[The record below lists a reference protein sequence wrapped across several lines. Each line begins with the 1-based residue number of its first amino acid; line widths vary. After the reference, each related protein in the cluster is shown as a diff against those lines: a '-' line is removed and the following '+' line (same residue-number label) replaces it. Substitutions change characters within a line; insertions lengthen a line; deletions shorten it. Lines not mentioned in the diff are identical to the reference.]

1 MATLANPVDSTD
13 PTVANRLYLAP
24 TSSGAGTPFSPSGTS
39 TLADV
44 QANAGNYT
52 DAFTPGGS
60 GGGAAPKTTPSVLST
75 LPEDLANQYTQTLK
89 SMMSGQSYAP
99 NLAQNNEG
107 FVRAANELRAK
118 SAAQSVGAAGQGG
131 AIANQNATENTILGM
146 ASQNDL
152 NNQVATEQVKQA
164 GVGAANTLAGMET
177 QSQQF
182 GVSSGQGQQQINLAT
197 LQNTQTQ
204 GWATYDK
211 AVEAGDFA
219 TAAAAYKQ
227 ATGKDLDT
235 SQFKTVQ
242 DYRNVKMNQDV
253 TTGDLTIQGMQDK
266 LGSDKYNAIQNMVNT
281 GATVD
286 QINGQYGAGTL
297 SADQYNSMK
306 SVAATTIQ
314 TQQFAQTIGLDTAK
328 LAETAKEFGISTDQ
342 AATQFQA
349 TLAKSYADLNQQ
361 DKQFVAS
368 LGLDQ
373 AKFEESKSE
382 YSQSLNFQ
390 YGQLAQNATLTREGI
405 ASGEKIAGMNISSN
419 QTIAQMQI
427 TSAQKI
433 AADSNWLTQQ
443 GIDLNKASVE
453 GYPDQNGQHVQ
464 GSAEIAAGELG
475 LKATTVAD
483 AHTQLFGGV
492 DASGIFRPGTMAN
505 MDAETQ
511 QKAAAL
517 FGTTDANGNH
527 IPGSL
532 EIQNDQV
539 AIQKQGLSL
548 QDAALKGYIDSDG
561 NYVKGSAQIE
571 AEKAGATIDS
581 LKGYR
586 DPNTGEYIDGSLQL
600 AAKQFGLQSDTLA
613 MQKDEIQQKYSL
625 LNAEDQRAA
634 DALYGKDV
642 VAADGTTVH
651 MPGTMD
657 LQANEQEIQK
667 QGMTLQEAGMKGY
680 TDDNGNH
687 VAGSLEIASSQLDLA
702 GKTYQD
708 QHNELFGYYDNSTGA
723 YVPGKIDSMNAADKN
738 AAYALYGNPDTGV
751 QGSLQLQNEQVNG
764 ELDNQRTQIAN
775 TYDIQNRATNIQEA
789 SAESAQYWDASKK
802 LETYASTHLD
812 ANPTTDAGA
821 QQVMS
826 DWWKAQTGTDPS
838 SNPAG
843 FAAFTKSEWSAAT
856 DKRLVN
862 PIDASIYA
870 INSSTQLDDT
880 SKAQMVAML
889 KDAGPG
895 VSFTQNKDGTLS
907 VSHTDANG
915 NVVTPNFKPDFTIN
929 TLDYAS
935 GAPAYAFASN
945 GQFNY
950 NGKGN
955 FQPLATGQNIAI
967 QGNAMIQGSQV
978 SIPAGNY
985 KVLDATHI
993 QAVTPDASGN
1003 YLTYDTTGKTSAPTK
1018 TGTNGARS
1026 W

>member
-1 MATLANPVDSTD
+1 
-13 PTVANRLYLAP
+13 
-24 TSSGAGTPFSPSGTS
+24 
-39 TLADV
+39 
-44 QANAGNYT
+44 
-52 DAFTPGGS
+52 
-60 GGGAAPKTTPSVLST
+60 
-75 LPEDLANQYTQTLK
+75 
-89 SMMSGQSYAP
+89 
-99 NLAQNNEG
+99 
-107 FVRAANELRAK
+107 
-118 SAAQSVGAAGQGG
+118 
-131 AIANQNATENTILGM
+131 
-146 ASQNDL
+146 
-152 NNQVATEQVKQA
+152 
-164 GVGAANTLAGMET
+164 
-177 QSQQF
+177 
-182 GVSSGQGQQQINLAT
+182 
-197 LQNTQTQ
+197 
-204 GWATYDK
+204 
-211 AVEAGDFA
+211 
-219 TAAAAYKQ
+219 
-227 ATGKDLDT
+227 
-235 SQFKTVQ
+235 
-242 DYRNVKMNQDV
+242 MNQDV

-281 GATVD
+281 GATID
-286 QINGQYGAGTL
+286 QINAQYGAGTI
-297 SADQYNSMK
+297 SADQYASIK

-453 GYPDQNGQHVQ
+453 GYTDQNGQHVQ

-539 AIQKQGLSL
+539 AIQKQGMNL
-548 QDAALKGYIDSDG
+548 QDAALKGYIDSNG

-571 AEKAGATIDS
+571 AEKSGATIDS
-581 LKGYR
+581 LKGYT
-586 DPNTGEYIDGSLQL
+586 DPNTGEHIAGSLEL
-600 AAKQFGLQSDTLA
+600 AAKSFGLQADTLD
-613 MQKDEIQQKYSL
+613 MQKDEIKQKYTL
-625 LNAEDQRAA
+625 LSAEDQRAA
-634 DALYGKDV
+634 DALYGKDITL
-642 VAADGTTVH
+642 ADGSTIH
-651 MPGTMD
+651 QAGTMD
-657 LQANEQEIQK
+657 LQQSELEIKQ
-667 QGMTLQEAGMKGY
+667 QGMTLEEAGMKGY
-680 TDDNGNH
+680 TDTNGNH

-708 QHNELFGYYDNSTGA
+708 QHNELFGYYNNDTGT

-738 AAYALYGNPDTGV
+738 AAYALYGDPTTGV
-751 QGSLQLQNEQVNG
+751 KGSLELQNEQVAG
-764 ELDNQRTQIAN
+764 DLDNQRQQIMN
-775 TYDIQNRATNIQEA
+775 TYDIQNRTTNIQEA
-789 SAESAQYWDASKK
+789 SAESATYWDASKK
-802 LETYASTHLD
+802 LETYAATHLD
-812 ANPTTDAGA
+812 ANPSTDAGA
-821 QQVMS
+821 KAVLG
-826 DWWKAQTGTDPS
+826 DWFTAQTGKDPS
-838 SNPAG
+838 SNPAA
-843 FAAFTKSEWSAAT
+843 FAAFSKTEWSAAT

-870 INSSTQLDDT
+870 INSSTQLDDAT
-880 SKAQMVAML
+880 KTKMVAML
-889 KDAGPG
+889 KDTGND
-895 VSFTQNKDGTLS
+895 VSFSQDKNGNLI
-907 VSHTDANG
+907 VNHTDANG
-915 NVVTPNFKPDFTIN
+915 NVTQGAFVPDVTFDPTTSNAAASFTSAGYMWKN
-929 TLDYAS
+929 TS
-935 GAPAYAFASN
+935 GTTQTTAPLSVGQKITLSN
-945 GQFNY
+945 NATVQNSPVVIP
-950 NGKGN
+950 KGN
-955 FQPLATGQNIAI
+955 YIVVNQ
-967 QGNAMIQGSQV
+967 
-978 SIPAGNY
+978 
-985 KVLDATHI
+985 
-993 QAVTPDASGN
+993 SGVN
-1003 YLTYDTTGKTSAPTK
+1003 YLQNVSDGKLYKYS
-1018 TGTNGARS
+1018 S
-1026 W
+1026 Q